1 MLRKKIEA
9 LSEDISNM
17 TKVYVTLSNKENEYQ
32 TAVEEFTLRKEV
44 CISIIYI
51 CNRYYKNN

>member
-44 CISIIYI
+44 FISIIYI
-51 CNRYYKNN
+51 YNRYYKNN

>member
-44 CISIIYI
+44 FISIIYI

>member
-17 TKVYVTLSNKENEYQ
+17 TKVYLTLSNKENEYQ

-44 CISIIYI
+44 FKYIYI
-51 CNRYYKNN
+51 